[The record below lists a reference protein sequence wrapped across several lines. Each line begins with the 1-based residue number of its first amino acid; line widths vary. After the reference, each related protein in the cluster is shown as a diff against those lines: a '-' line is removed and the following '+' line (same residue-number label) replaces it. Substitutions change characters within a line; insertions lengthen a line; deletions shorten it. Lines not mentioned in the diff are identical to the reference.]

1 MTGIGEKHM
10 ERKYYTINEET
21 ARTAQNI
28 NSFRDYTTGSATSAY
43 QNRVNGIYDIVNQI
57 AEKKPNLADKAQR
70 MADRYSRKLA
80 EYYNAYYRN
89 EASCPS
95 IMICGPANFPTKKK
109 ARQNSRR
116 ESLMNEWNY
125 LESYADKIKRLLTQ
139 EQPILSNDENVIEL
153 LTEKIADLEAE
164 KESMKALNAY
174 YRKNET
180 IEGYDGLITQ
190 DMQMH
195 LDFVFKFNFI
205 HGSLFDTSNINQE
218 IKRNRDRLTQIQR
231 VKDAGTSETEYN
243 GFRVVENSELM
254 RLQIIFNGKPEPE
267 VRDILKS
274 NGFKW
279 APSQSAWQRQLTSN
293 AKYSLKRV
301 VEQLQCL

>member
-1 MTGIGEKHM
+1 M

-28 NSFRDYTTGSATSAY
+28 NSFRDYTTGSATSSY
-43 QNRVNGIYDIVNQI
+43 QNRVNEIYDIVNQI

-205 HGSLFDTSNINQE
+205 HCSLFDTSNINQE
-218 IKRNRDRLTQIQR
+218 IKRNRDRLTQIQS

>member
-28 NSFRDYTTGSATSAY
+28 NSFRDYTTGSATSSY
-43 QNRVNGIYDIVNQI
+43 QNRVNEIYDIVNQI

-70 MADRYSRKLA
+70 MSDRYSRKLA

-153 LTEKIADLEAE
+153 LTEKIADLESE
-164 KESMKALNAY
+164 QESMKALNAY

-190 DMQMH
+190 DMQIH

-218 IKRNRDRLTQIQR
+218 IKRNRERLTQIQR

>member
-28 NSFRDYTTGSATSAY
+28 NSFRDYTTGSATSSY
-43 QNRVNGIYDIVNQI
+43 QNRVNEIYDIVNQI

-174 YRKNET
+174 YRNNET

-205 HGSLFDTSNINQE
+205 HCSLFDTSNINQE

>member
-21 ARTAQNI
+21 ARTAQSI
-28 NSFRDYTTGSATSAY
+28 NSFRDYTTGSATSSY
-43 QNRVNGIYDIVNQI
+43 QNRVNEIYDIVNQI

-195 LDFVFKFNFI
+195 LDVVFKFNFI
-205 HGSLFDTSNINQE
+205 HCSLFDTSNINQE

>member
-43 QNRVNGIYDIVNQI
+43 QNRVNEIYDIVNQI

-116 ESLMNEWNY
+116 GSLMNEWNY
-125 LESYADKIKRLLTQ
+125 LESYADKIKRLLNQ

>member
-43 QNRVNGIYDIVNQI
+43 QNRVNEIYDIVNQI

-125 LESYADKIKRLLTQ
+125 LESYADKIKRLLTK

-153 LTEKIADLEAE
+153 LTEKIADLESE

-174 YRKNET
+174 YRKNGT
-180 IEGYDGLITQ
+180 IEDYEGLITQ

-205 HGSLFDTSNINQE
+205 RGILFDTSNINQE

-231 VKDAGTSETEYN
+231 IKDAGTSETEYN

>member
-1 MTGIGEKHM
+1 
-10 ERKYYTINEET
+10 
-21 ARTAQNI
+21 
-28 NSFRDYTTGSATSAY
+28 
-43 QNRVNGIYDIVNQI
+43 
-57 AEKKPNLADKAQR
+57 
-70 MADRYSRKLA
+70 
-80 EYYNAYYRN
+80 
-89 EASCPS
+89 
-95 IMICGPANFPTKKK
+95 
-109 ARQNSRR
+109 
-116 ESLMNEWNY
+116 
-125 LESYADKIKRLLTQ
+125 
-139 EQPILSNDENVIEL
+139 
-153 LTEKIADLEAE
+153 
-164 KESMKALNAY
+164 MKALNAY
-174 YRKNET
+174 YRNNET

>member
-1 MTGIGEKHM
+1 M

-43 QNRVNGIYDIVNQI
+43 QNRVNEIYDIVNQI

-95 IMICGPANFPTKKK
+95 VMICGPANFPTKKK

-125 LESYADKIKRLLTQ
+125 LESYADKIKRLLNQ

-153 LTEKIADLEAE
+153 LTEKIADLESE

-174 YRKNET
+174 YRKNGT
-180 IEGYDGLITQ
+180 IEDYEGLITQ

-205 HGSLFDTSNINQE
+205 RGILFDTSNINQE

-243 GFRVVENSELM
+243 GFKVVENADLM
-254 RLQIIFNGKPEPE
+254 RLQIFFDGKPEPE

-279 APSQSAWQRQLTSN
+279 APSQSAWQRHLTSN
-293 AKYSLKRV
+293 AKYSLKKV
-301 VEQLQCL
+301 VEQLQCI

>member
-1 MTGIGEKHM
+1 M

-28 NSFRDYTTGSATSAY
+28 NSFRDYTTGSATSSY
-43 QNRVNGIYDIVNQI
+43 QNRVNEIYDIVNQI

-205 HGSLFDTSNINQE
+205 HCSLFDTSNINQE

-243 GFRVVENSELM
+243 GFRVVEKSELM

>member
-43 QNRVNGIYDIVNQI
+43 QNRVNEIYDIVYQI

-174 YRKNET
+174 YRNNET

>member
-1 MTGIGEKHM
+1 M

-43 QNRVNGIYDIVNQI
+43 QNRVNEIYDIFNQI

-174 YRKNET
+174 YRKNGT
-180 IEGYDGLITQ
+180 IEDYEGLITQ

-205 HGSLFDTSNINQE
+205 RGILFDTSNINQE

-243 GFRVVENSELM
+243 GFKVVENADLM
-254 RLQIIFNGKPEPE
+254 RLQIFFDGKPEPE

-279 APSQSAWQRQLTSN
+279 APSQSAWQRHLTSN
-293 AKYSLKRV
+293 AKYSLKKV
-301 VEQLQCL
+301 VEQLQCI

>member
-1 MTGIGEKHM
+1 
-10 ERKYYTINEET
+10 
-21 ARTAQNI
+21 
-28 NSFRDYTTGSATSAY
+28 
-43 QNRVNGIYDIVNQI
+43 
-57 AEKKPNLADKAQR
+57 

-109 ARQNSRR
+109 VRQNSRR

>member
-1 MTGIGEKHM
+1 M
-10 ERKYYTINEET
+10 ERKYYTINEGT

-28 NSFRDYTTGSATSAY
+28 NSFREYATGSATNTY
-43 QNRVNGIYDIVNQI
+43 QNRVNEIYDIVNQI
-57 AEKKPNLADKAQR
+57 AEKKPTLADKAQR

-95 IMICGPANFPTKKK
+95 VMICGPANFPTKKK

-116 ESLMNEWNY
+116 ESLMNEHNY
-125 LESYADKIKRLLTQ
+125 LESYADKIKHLLTQ

-174 YRKNET
+174 YRKNGT
-180 IEGYDGLITQ
+180 IEDYDGLITQ
-190 DMQMH
+190 DMQRH

-205 HGSLFDTSNINQE
+205 RGSLFDTSNINQE

-243 GFRVVENSELM
+243 GFKVVENSELM
-254 RLQIIFNGKPEPE
+254 RLQIIFDDKPEAE
-267 VRDILKS
+267 TRDILKS

-293 AKYSLKRV
+293 AKYSLKKV

>member
-1 MTGIGEKHM
+1 M

-43 QNRVNGIYDIVNQI
+43 QNRVNEIYDTVNQI
-57 AEKKPNLADKAQR
+57 ADKKPNLADKAQR

-95 IMICGPANFPTKKK
+95 VMICGPANFPVRKKE
-109 ARQNSRR
+109 RQNSRR
-116 ESLMNEWNY
+116 DTLMNEWHY
-125 LESYADKIKRLLTQ
+125 LETYAEKIKHLLTQ

-174 YRKNET
+174 YRKHGN
-180 IEGYDGLITQ
+180 IDDYDGLITN
-190 DMQMH
+190 DMQRH
-195 LDFVFKFNFI
+195 LDFVFAYNFVS
-205 HGSLFDTSNINQE
+205 GSLFSTTNINQE
-218 IKRNRDRLTQIQR
+218 IKRNRDRLAEIQR
-231 VKDAGTSETEYN
+231 VKDAGTTTTAHDL
-243 GFRVVENSELM
+243 FTVIENTDLM
-254 RLQIIFNGKPEPE
+254 RLQIIFDDKPAPE
-267 VRDILKS
+267 VRDILKR

-279 APSQSAWQRQLTSN
+279 APSQSAWQRQLTAN
-293 AKYSLKRV
+293 AKYSLTQVIK
-301 VEQLQCL
+301 QLHAV

>member
-1 MTGIGEKHM
+1 M

-28 NSFRDYTTGSATSAY
+28 NSFRDYTTGSATSSY
-43 QNRVNGIYDIVNQI
+43 QNRVNEIYDIVNQI
-57 AEKKPNLADKAQR
+57 EEKKPNLADKAQR

-109 ARQNSRR
+109 ERQNSRR

-205 HGSLFDTSNINQE
+205 HCSLFDTSNINQE

>member
-1 MTGIGEKHM
+1 M

-28 NSFRDYTTGSATSAY
+28 NSFRDYTTGSATSSY
-43 QNRVNGIYDIVNQI
+43 QNRVNEIYDIVNQI

-109 ARQNSRR
+109 ERQNSRR

-205 HGSLFDTSNINQE
+205 HCSLFDTSNINQE

-274 NGFKW
+274 NCFKW
-279 APSQSAWQRQLTSN
+279 APSQSAWQCQLTSN

>member
-28 NSFRDYTTGSATSAY
+28 NSFRDYTTGSATSSY
-43 QNRVNGIYDIVNQI
+43 QNRVNEIYDIVNQI

-109 ARQNSRR
+109 ERQNSRR

-205 HGSLFDTSNINQE
+205 HCSLFDTSNINQE

>member
-28 NSFRDYTTGSATSAY
+28 NSFRDYTTGSATSSY
-43 QNRVNGIYDIVNQI
+43 QNRVNEIYDIVNQI

-95 IMICGPANFPTKKK
+95 VMICGPANFPTKKK

-116 ESLMNEWNY
+116 ESLMNEYNY
-125 LESYADKIKRLLTQ
+125 LESYADKIKHLLTQ

-153 LTEKIADLEAE
+153 LTEKIADLESE

-174 YRKNET
+174 YRKNGT
-180 IEGYDGLITQ
+180 IEDYEGLITQ

-205 HGSLFDTSNINQE
+205 RGILFDTSNINQE

-243 GFRVVENSELM
+243 GFKVVENADLM
-254 RLQIIFNGKPEPE
+254 RLQIFFDGKPEPE

-279 APSQSAWQRQLTSN
+279 APSQSAWQRHLTSN
-293 AKYSLKRV
+293 AKYSLKKV
-301 VEQLQCL
+301 VEQLQCI

>member
-1 MTGIGEKHM
+1 M

-43 QNRVNGIYDIVNQI
+43 QNRVNEIYDIVNQI

-205 HGSLFDTSNINQE
+205 RGILFDTSNINQE

-243 GFRVVENSELM
+243 GFKVVENADLM
-254 RLQIIFNGKPEPE
+254 RLQIFFDGKPEPE

-279 APSQSAWQRQLTSN
+279 APSQSAWQRHLTSN
-293 AKYSLKRV
+293 AKYSLKKV
-301 VEQLQCL
+301 VEQLQCI

>member
-1 MTGIGEKHM
+1 M

-28 NSFRDYTTGSATSAY
+28 NSFRDYTTGSATSSY
-43 QNRVNGIYDIVNQI
+43 QNRVNEIYDIVNQI

-109 ARQNSRR
+109 ERQNSRR

-205 HGSLFDTSNINQE
+205 HCSLFDTSNINQE

-279 APSQSAWQRQLTSN
+279 APSQSAWQCQLTSN

>member
-1 MTGIGEKHM
+1 M

-43 QNRVNGIYDIVNQI
+43 QNRVNEIYDIVNQI

-205 HGSLFDTSNINQE
+205 RGILFDTSNINQE

-243 GFRVVENSELM
+243 GFKVVENADLM
-254 RLQIIFNGKPEPE
+254 RLQIFFDGKPEPE

-279 APSQSAWQRQLTSN
+279 APRQSAWQRHLTSN
-293 AKYSLKRV
+293 AKNSLKKV
-301 VEQLQCL
+301 VEQLQCI

>member
-1 MTGIGEKHM
+1 M
-10 ERKYYTINEET
+10 ERKYFTINEET
-21 ARTAQNI
+21 ARAAQNI
-28 NSFRDYTTGSATSAY
+28 NSFREYTAGSATSAY
-43 QNRVNGIYDIVNQI
+43 KARVNEVYDIVNHI
-57 AEKKPNLADKAQR
+57 AEKKPNLADKALR

-95 IMICGPANFPTKKK
+95 VMICGPANFPTKKK

-116 ESLMNEWNY
+116 ESLMNEYNY
-125 LESYADKIKRLLTQ
+125 LESYADKIKHLLTQ
-139 EQPILSNDENVIEL
+139 EHPILSNDENVIEL

-174 YRKNET
+174 YRKNGT
-180 IEGYDGLITQ
+180 IDDYEGLITH

-195 LDFVFKFNFI
+195 LDFVFKYDFI
-205 HGSLFDTSNINQE
+205 RGSLFDTSNINQE

-231 VKDAGTSETEYN
+231 VKDAGSNETEYN
-243 GFRVVENSELM
+243 GFKVVENAELM
-254 RLQIIFNGKPEPE
+254 RLQIFFDGKPEPE
-267 VRDILKS
+267 VRDILKI

-293 AKYSLKRV
+293 AKYSLKKV
-301 VEQLQCL
+301 VEQLQCI

>member
-1 MTGIGEKHM
+1 M

-28 NSFRDYTTGSATSAY
+28 NSFRDYTTGSATSSY
-43 QNRVNGIYDIVNQI
+43 QNRVNEIYDIVNQI

-109 ARQNSRR
+109 ERQNSRR

-205 HGSLFDTSNINQE
+205 HCSLFDTSNINQE